1 MADYIRNLRKLVGHT
16 PLMQVGA
23 SVILVNEL
31 GEILLQKRADNGCWG
46 YHGGSVDLDES
57 VETAAAR
64 ELFEETGLSAITLE
78 LFGVFSGE
86 GMHYAY
92 PNGDIVSNVDIVYL
106 CREYSGELR
115 SQTEEVSDL
124 AFFSTECL
132 PNNISPPNQKALERY
147 EKLIKAKL

>member
-16 PLMQVGA
+16 HLMQVGA

-64 ELFEETGLSAITLE
+64 ELFEETGLTARTLE

-86 GMHYAY
+86 DMRYVY

-115 SQTEEVSDL
+115 SQAEEVSDL

-132 PNNISPPNQKALERY
+132 PNNISPPNQKALEKY
-147 EKLIKAKL
+147 VKLIR

>member
-1 MADYIRNLRKLVGHT
+1 MADYIKNLRKLVGHT

-23 SVILVNEL
+23 SVILANEL

-64 ELFEETGLSAITLE
+64 ELFEETGLTARTLE

-86 GMHYAY
+86 DMHYVY
-92 PNGDIVSNVDIVYL
+92 PNGDIVSNVDIVYI
-106 CREYSGELR
+106 CHEYSGELKR
-115 SQTEEVSDL
+115 QAEEVSEL
-124 AFFSTECL
+124 VFFSIDCL
-132 PNNISPPNQKALERY
+132 PKNISPPNKKAI
-147 EKLIKAKL
+147 EKYVKLFE

>member
-16 PLMQVGA
+16 HLMQVGA

-64 ELFEETGLSAITLE
+64 ELFEETGLTARTLE
-78 LFGVFSGE
+78 LFGVFLGE
-86 GMHYAY
+86 DMRYVY

-106 CREYSGELR
+106 CREYFGEIKP
-115 SQTEEVSDL
+115 QAEEVCEL
-124 AFFSTECL
+124 AFFSIDRL
-132 PNNISPPNQKALERY
+132 PNNISPPNQKALEKY
-147 EKLIKAKL
+147 VKLFG